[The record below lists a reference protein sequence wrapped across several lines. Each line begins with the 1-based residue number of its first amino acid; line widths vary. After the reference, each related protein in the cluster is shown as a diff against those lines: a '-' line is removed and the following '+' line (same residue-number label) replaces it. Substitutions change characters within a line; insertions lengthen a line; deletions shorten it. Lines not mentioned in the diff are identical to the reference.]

1 MSCYAV
7 DLDGVLC
14 EITADTAIKDHI
26 PIPGNIDQINKYYD
40 QGHTIIIHTSRREN
54 LRTETE
60 QWLNTYGVKY
70 QALVMN
76 KLKADY
82 YIDDRNLLIEEL

>member
-14 EITADTAIKDHI
+14 EIAINTPVKDHV
-26 PIPGNIDQINKYYD
+26 PIIHNVTKVNQLYD
-40 QGHTIIIHTSRREN
+40 QGHTVIIHTSRREN
-54 LRTETE
+54 LRTSTE
-60 QWLNTYGVKY
+60 LWLNKYGVKF

-76 KLKADY
+76 KLKADF
-82 YIDDRNLLIEEL
+82 YIDDRNIEIGQI